1 MARVVKE
8 VLQLEIEDECEAM
21 TTQCVSLCVMPVVV
35 IAAAPNKTFSV
46 VCPTYMNP
54 EQMAEILES
63 VLGEVKKRLAAEN
76 N

>member
-1 MARVVKE
+1 MARVDKE
-8 VLQLEIEDECEAM
+8 VIQLEIEDECDAM
-21 TTQCVSLCVMPVVV
+21 VAQCVSLCVMPVVV
-35 IAAAPNKTFSV
+35 IAAATNKTFTV

-63 VLGEVKKRLAAEN
+63 VLTDVKKRLAAEN